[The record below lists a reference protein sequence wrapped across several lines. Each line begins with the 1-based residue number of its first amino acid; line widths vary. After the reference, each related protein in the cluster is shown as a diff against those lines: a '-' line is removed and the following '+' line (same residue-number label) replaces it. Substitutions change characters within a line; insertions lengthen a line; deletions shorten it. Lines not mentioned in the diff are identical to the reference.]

1 MLMRMLWHR
10 RGDAP
15 QAIDGLRVE
24 SFDESKVNQVLG
36 LIRSCATLSEAVVP
50 YSVASFRAAYLGP
63 GSRPGRDITVLT
75 RRRRAVGVALVSTR
89 RQYLAGGRAYL
100 EVLYVE
106 PRYPGPGPM
115 RVLVETAREKLLAD
129 SLPLA
134 GMFTFL
140 DDRTMRAEQSCLE
153 DMGFTR
159 LRRCRYLVFSPPQDY
174 PRPRFPEGFRL
185 VRETIPGNEPQVAAR
200 FNQAFMPPSLIP
212 AVPENFRPLPGD
224 VWLIRDGALFL
235 YDGRELAG
243 CVQVLRHYEGRTAM
257 TFVARLGVVAGYR
270 GRGLGRQLL
279 RAAIHMGR
287 EHGFESAKLTVYSDT
302 PDAEHIYRSEGFSE
316 HSCTSELSWT
326 WDAGASPGASPD
338 VAFPAP

>member
-1 MLMRMLWHR
+1 M
-10 RGDAP
+10 
-15 QAIDGLRVE
+15 
-24 SFDESKVNQVLG
+24 
-36 LIRSCATLSEAVVP
+36 
-50 YSVASFRAAYLGP
+50 
-63 GSRPGRDITVLT
+63 
-75 RRRRAVGVALVSTR
+75 
-89 RQYLAGGRAYL
+89 

-106 PRYPGPGPM
+106 PRYPGPGPI
-115 RVLVETAREKLLAD
+115 RTVVETARGKLLGD
-129 SLPLA
+129 DLPLQ

-140 DDRTMRAEQSCLE
+140 DDRTMRTEQSYLE
-153 DMGFTR
+153 DLGFDR
-159 LRRCRYLVFSPPQDY
+159 VRRCRYLVFSPPRDY

-185 VRETIPGNEPQVAAR
+185 VRESVPGNERQIAAR
-200 FNQAFMPPSLIP
+200 FNEAFVPPSLIP

-257 TFVARLGVVAGYR
+257 TFVARLGVVARYR

-279 RAAIHMGR
+279 RAAIEAGR
-287 EHGFESAKLTVYSDT
+287 EHGFESVKLTVYSDT

-326 WDAGASPGASPD
+326 WGASADPPSAATRSA
-338 VAFPAP
+338 VSPAP